1 MLTIWSP
8 FTRSIALCNGQRQ
21 LLRLASGRGKL
32 LNSTRHLLSMSSLN
46 NHNNKRRASTSPERY
61 QNLPAENG
69 GKRFRPEN
77 ESVSSSLRPQ
87 RGSMEFDQS
96 EAENGGER
104 LSRRES
110 LSSAHKNELMVT
122 SSGMESAEWQKTIE
136 KVVQCVVAV
145 QFSQVASFDTDPAFV
160 SEATGFIVDAERG
173 IIMTNRHVVGPGPF
187 TGYAVFDNHEECDVR
202 PIYRDPVHDFGFLKF
217 DPKAIKHMK
226 VQDLKLR
233 PEAAKIGS
241 EIRVIGN
248 DAGEKLS
255 ILAGF
260 ISRID
265 RNAPDYG
272 DLTYND
278 FNTEYIQAAASASG
292 GSSGSPVV
300 NIDGE
305 VVALQAGGSSESST
319 DFFLPLFRGQRALE
333 CIQNDNPIT
342 RGTIQVQWYLK
353 PFDECKRLGLSD
365 EAEKAARKNFP
376 STIGL
381 LVAETVLPEGPSD
394 KLIEEGDCL
403 LSINGE
409 PISKFVRVDEI
420 LDSSVGKEIEVIVE
434 RGGKEHQAVIQV
446 GDLHAITPDRYV
458 EACGAS
464 FQNLSYQLARLYAVP
479 VKGVHICEAAGSFR
493 LDGSESK
500 GWILDELDDQPTPD
514 LDSFIEVMRTIKDG
528 HRVSLKY
535 RHIRDLHTI
544 NYSIA
549 YIDRHWR
556 SAFRMAI
563 RNDETGLWEFKD
575 LNEGPREPL
584 VVKRQKASF
593 IEIENIEE
601 PECGKLIRSFVK
613 VATLVPMRIEGFPR
627 TLKAGYGLV
636 VDAEKGLV
644 IVSRN
649 IVPYDLSDIAITIA
663 ESIIVVGKVVFL
675 HPLQNYA
682 IVSYD
687 PTLVDAPLESAKLST
702 TPLTQNTPVM
712 FMGHNHNLRL
722 VAAKARVTDVTT
734 VTVPPNS
741 EAPRYRA
748 INLDAIT
755 IDSNISA
762 QCGSGV
768 LADSDGTI
776 RALWLSC
783 LGERTADGRDHEYR
797 LGLDITSVLGV
808 VNKLKNGQMPKPR
821 FLDIEVNAIQVVQAR
836 LRGVSEGKSNH
847 VSNSWTK
854 KRWTLES
861 IPQRGF
867 TEVCLV

>member
-1 MLTIWSP
+1 
-8 FTRSIALCNGQRQ
+8 
-21 LLRLASGRGKL
+21 
-32 LNSTRHLLSMSSLN
+32 MSSTN
-46 NHNNKRRASTSPERY
+46 MHNKRRASTAS
-61 QNLPAENG
+61 ENISSSNNDG
-69 GKRFRPEN
+69 SNKRFQKDSNNSDEN
-77 ESVSSSLRPQ
+77 ITLNPTNS
-87 RGSMEFDQS
+87 SMEFDQS
-96 EAENGGER
+96 ESENNANNGHYYQHHHHSHG
-104 LSRRES
+104 SRRES
-110 LSSAHKNELMVT
+110 NTTTTQSKNEITL
-122 SSGMESAEWQKTIE
+122 SGSGMESVEWQKTIE
-136 KVVQCVVAV
+136 KVVKCVVAI

-160 SEATGFIVDAERG
+160 SEATGFIVDAQRG
-173 IIMTNRHVVGPGPF
+173 IIMTNRHVVGSGPF
-187 TGYAVFDNHEECDVR
+187 TGYAVFDNHEETEVR

-217 DPKAIKHMK
+217 DPTRIKHMK
-226 VQDLKLR
+226 VQDLKLS

-260 ISRID
+260 ISRLD

-300 NIDGE
+300 NIDGN

-333 CIQNDNPIT
+333 CIQNSIPIT

-365 EAEKAARKNFP
+365 KAENAARERFP
-376 STIGL
+376 DTIGL

-394 KLIEEGDCL
+394 KLIQEGDCL

-420 LDSSVGKEIEVIVE
+420 LDSSVGSSVNLVVE
-434 RGGKEHQAVIQV
+434 RGGVEQELSISV

-464 FQNLSYQLARLYAVP
+464 FQNLSYQLARLYAIP
-479 VKGVHICEAAGSFR
+479 VKGIHICEAAGSFR

-514 LDSFIEVMRTIKDG
+514 LDSFIKVMRTIKDG
-528 HRVSLKY
+528 HRVALKY
-535 RHIRDLHTI
+535 RHIRDLHSI

-556 SAFRMAI
+556 SAFRMAV
-563 RNDETGLWEFKD
+563 RNDESGLWDFHD
-575 LNEGPREPL
+575 LSDGPIEPL
-584 VVKRQKASF
+584 TIKPQRASF
-593 IEIENIEE
+593 IELENIEE
-601 PECGKLIRSFVK
+601 PGCADLIKSFVK
-613 VATLVPMRIEGFPR
+613 VATLLPMKIEGFPR

-649 IVPYDLSDIAITIA
+649 FVPYDLCDIAITIA
-663 ESIIVVGKVVFL
+663 ESVIVVGKVVFL

-682 IVSYD
+682 VVSYD
-687 PTLVDAPLESAKLST
+687 PSLVNAPIQSAKLSDV
-702 TPLTQNTPVM
+702 PLTQNTPVM
-712 FMGHNHNLRL
+712 FMGHNHNLRI
-722 VAAKARVTDVTT
+722 VAAKSRVTDVTT
-734 VTVPPNS
+734 VTVPPNT

-768 LADSDGTI
+768 MADNDGTI

-783 LGERTADGRDHEYR
+783 LGERTMDGRDHEYR

-808 VNKLKNGQMPKPR
+808 VNKLRNGEMPRPR
-821 FLDIEVNAIQVVQAR
+821 LLDIEVNAIQVVQAR
-836 LRGVSEGKSNH
+836 LRGVSDGKFDDIEIYIY
-847 VSNSWTK
+847 VKIFLLT
-854 KRWTLES
+854 
-861 IPQRGF
+861 IF
-867 TEVCLV
+867 